1 MGDISTRGKGKAL
14 KMKKGGALPSNKG
27 ASKAGMQR
35 KQGRN
40 FLLPKEPK
48 PKRGRDPERPPKF
61 QPRPRPMPRDPK
73 KVPEFRPLP
82 KRDPKAIPMPMPMPR
97 PEREKYGIP
106 MPDRRPKLPKDLEK
120 YFMKTPRRAT
130 PLMKKDGGE
139 MKNLA
144 KMFSK
149 STTSSMGVSAGTLK
163 KAFEQ
168 AKKMKPTGRLNMD
181 DLKKALGMM
190 GAAKKTQ
197 PKIKGRLGGPKTSSE
212 RRTKLRK
219 LI

>member
-27 ASKAGMQR
+27 ASKAGMQS

-40 FLLPKEPK
+40 FLLPKEK
-48 PKRGRDPERPPKF
+48 EPKRFKQPGRPE
-61 QPRPRPMPRDPK
+61 PRPRPMPKPRPDK
-73 KVPEFRPLP
+73 KPSPR
-82 KRDPKAIPMPMPMPR
+82 PMPMP
-97 PEREKYGIP
+97 KP
-106 MPDRRPKLPKDLEK
+106 MPDRSPRIKEK
-120 YFMKTPRRAT
+120 IKQLMEELKPRRRQT
-130 PLMKKDGGE
+130 GLPVKRKDGGE

-190 GAAKKTQ
+190 GAAKKTE
-197 PKIKGRLGGPKTSSE
+197 PKIKGRLGGPKTAPK